1 MDGIRDR
8 VMRGHSTLTECPLLF
23 LADLLSAPVIAA
35 GLLLAALHYQGMAL
49 DCVGWLVSLL
59 VFLLVTALFRGSRR
73 DLGSRESR
81 CSSFFDIWLRWFVVL
96 ALLVSLARV
105 ADRADLLGAGTLQG
119 WAVGTPFLLFFRQI
133 ALIPILAL
141 GCRSFLPRKKAV
153 IAGVTEM
160 GLGLAQEIASNPFL
174 SMDLAGFFED
184 RRQSRIGD
192 ANGCRILGCLAELP
206 AYVKHHG
213 VQRVY
218 ITLPLA
224 RQPRIL
230 QLLDE
235 LQDSTASVYFVPD
248 LLVADLLNAHWDTL
262 GDIPYLAVCESP
274 FIGAWGVIKRLSDL
288 IISGGLLLLLSP
300 LLLAIAVAIWASSGR
315 PIFFRQRR
323 YGEDGTEILVYKFRT
338 MNVCEDGADVRQ
350 AQRDDPRVTPI
361 GRFLRKWSLDELP
374 QLFNVLQ
381 GSMSLVGPRPHAVA
395 QNEMYRNL
403 IRGYMIRYKVKPGIT
418 GWAQVHGLRGETD
431 TLDKMRERVRYDLD
445 YLRHW
450 SLGLDLWILVK
461 TVVAVLGGKNAY

>member
-1 MDGIRDR
+1 MDGIRGR
-8 VMRGHSTLTECPLLF
+8 VMHGGATVTEYSLLF

-35 GLLLAALHYQGMAL
+35 GLFLGALHYQGMAL
-49 DCVGWLVSLL
+49 DCIGWSVSLL
-59 VFLLVTALFRGSRR
+59 VFLLVAALFRGSRR
-73 DLGSRESR
+73 DLCSRESR
-81 CSSFFDIWLRWFVVL
+81 CSSFFGIWLRWFAVL
-96 ALLVSLARV
+96 ALLVSLARF
-105 ADRADLLGAGTLQG
+105 ADRPNLLEIRALQT
-119 WAVGTPFLLFFRQI
+119 WAVVTPFLLFFRRI
-133 ALIPILAL
+133 ALIPGLAL
-141 GCRSFLPRKKAV
+141 VCRHIFPRKRAV

-160 GLGLAQEIASNPFL
+160 GLRLAQEIASNPFL
-174 SMDLAGFFED
+174 SMELAGFFED
-184 RRQSRIGD
+184 RSEGRIGD
-192 ANGCRILGCLAELP
+192 TNGCRILGDLGELP
-206 AYVKHHG
+206 GYVKQHG
-213 VQRVY
+213 VHRVY

-230 QLLDE
+230 QLLGE
-235 LQDSTASVYFVPD
+235 LQDSTASVYFIPD
-248 LLVADLLNAHWDTL
+248 LFVTDLLNAHWDSL
-262 GDIPYLAVCESP
+262 GDIPYVAVCESP
-274 FIGAWGVIKRLSDL
+274 FIGARGVVKRLSDL
-288 IISGGLLLLLSP
+288 IIAGGLLLLLSP
-300 LLLAIAVAIWASSGR
+300 LLLGIAVAVWTSSGK

-338 MNVCEDGADVRQ
+338 MSVCEDGADVRQ
-350 AQRDDPRVTPI
+350 AQPDDPRVTPI

-374 QLFNVLQ
+374 QLFNVVG

-461 TVVAVLGGKNAY
+461 TVAAVLGGKNAY

>member
-1 MDGIRDR
+1 
-8 VMRGHSTLTECPLLF
+8 MRGQATLTECPLLL
-23 LADLLSAPVIAA
+23 LADFFSAPVLAA
-35 GLLLAALHYQGMAL
+35 GSFVAAMHHQGMAL
-49 DCVGWLVSLL
+49 DCPVWAVSLL
-59 VFLLVTALFRGSRR
+59 IFLLVAVLFRGDQH
-73 DLGSRESR
+73 DLCIRESR
-81 CSSFFDIWLRWFVVL
+81 CSCFLGIWLRWFMVL
-96 ALLVSLARV
+96 ALLVSLARFAGRV
-105 ADRADLLGAGTLQG
+105 DLLGVGALQA
-119 WAVGTPFLLFFRQI
+119 WAVGTPFLLFLRQI
-133 ALIPILAL
+133 ALIPLLAL
-141 GCRSFLPRKKAV
+141 ACRYFSPPKKTV
-153 IAGVTEM
+153 IVGVTEM
-160 GLGLAQEIASNPFL
+160 GSRLAEEIASHPFL
-174 SMDLAGFFED
+174 SMNLVGFFED
-184 RRQSRIGD
+184 RETERIGD
-192 ANGCRILGCLAELP
+192 TNGYRILGSLAELP

-213 VQRVY
+213 VHKVY

-248 LLVADLLNAHWDTL
+248 LFVADLINAHWDTL

-274 FIGAWGVIKRLSDL
+274 FIGARGVVKRLSDL
-288 IISGGLLLLLSP
+288 ILAGGLLLLLSP
-300 LLLAIAVAIWASSGR
+300 LLLAIAAAIWATSGR

-323 YGEDGTEILVYKFRT
+323 YGEDGTTILVYKFRT

-350 AQRDDPRVTPI
+350 ARRDDPRVTPI

-395 QNEMYRNL
+395 HDEMYRNL
-403 IRGYMIRYKVKPGIT
+403 IRGHMIRYKVKPGIT

-461 TVVAVLGGKNAY
+461 TVAVVLRGEHAY

>member
-1 MDGIRDR
+1 MDGIRGR
-8 VMRGHSTLTECPLLF
+8 VMRGHGTRSECPLLF
-23 LADLLSAPVIAA
+23 LADLLSAPVIAV
-35 GLLLAALHYQGMAL
+35 GSLVAALYYQGMAL
-49 DCVGWLVSLL
+49 DCTGWSVSLL
-59 VFLLVTALFRGSRR
+59 VFLLVAALFRGSWR
-73 DLGSRESR
+73 DPGSRESH
-81 CSSFFDIWLRWFVVL
+81 CSSFFAIWLRWFAVL

-105 ADRADLLGAGTLQG
+105 ADRADLLGARVLRG
-119 WAVGTPFLLFFRQI
+119 WAVVTPFLLFFRQV
-133 ALIPILAL
+133 ALIPMLAL
-141 GCRSFLPRKKAV
+141 GCRYLLPRKKAV

-160 GLGLAQEIASNPFL
+160 GLRLAQEIASNPFL
-174 SMDLAGFFED
+174 SMDLVGFFED
-184 RRQSRIGD
+184 RGESRIGGM
-192 ANGCRILGCLAELP
+192 NGCRILGSVSELP
-206 AYVKHHG
+206 AFVKCHG

-218 ITLPLA
+218 VTLPLA
-224 RQPRIL
+224 RQPRIS

-248 LLVADLLNAHWDTL
+248 LFVTDLVNAHWDTL
-262 GDIPYLAVCESP
+262 GDIPYMAVCESP
-274 FIGAWGVIKRLSDL
+274 FIGVRGVVKRLSDL
-288 IISGGLLLLLSP
+288 IIAGGLLLLLSP
-300 LLLAIAVAIWASSGR
+300 LLLGIAVAVWVSSGR

-323 YGEDGTEILVYKFRT
+323 YGEDGMEILVYKFRT
-338 MNVCEDGADVRQ
+338 MNVCEDGADFRQ

-374 QLFNVLQ
+374 QLFNVLE

-395 QNEMYRNL
+395 QNEMYRKL

-461 TVVAVLGGKNAY
+461 TVAVVLGGKNAY